1 MPRRPFT
8 CVDWIR
14 EWRITVS
21 PASNAVYGCCCSG
34 VVVGEEA
41 EEFVAVALLFSIF
54 LCVLILR
61 SLLVCLKSLV
71 LIVL

>member
-1 MPRRPFT
+1 MIPRRPLT

-21 PASNAVYGCCCSG
+21 PASNAVYGCCSSG
-34 VVVGEEA
+34 VVVVAVE

-54 LCVLILR
+54 
-61 SLLVCLKSLV
+61 
-71 LIVL
+71 

>member
-8 CVDWIR
+8 CVDWIK

-21 PASNAVYGCCCSG
+21 PASNAVYGCCSG
-34 VVVGEEA
+34 VVVVGEV

-54 LCVLILR
+54 YVLVLC